1 MKFRFADPRL
11 QRQAENFRLAS
22 QEWGSDV
29 ARRLVRRLTFI
40 VACASAADLYEG
52 PGRFHSLTGDMKG
65 EYAFDLS
72 GNMRLVVEFDGDVL
86 VVLRVEDYH

>member
-1 MKFRFADPRL
+1 
-11 QRQAENFRLAS
+11 
-22 QEWGSDV
+22 
-29 ARRLVRRLTFI
+29 
-40 VACASAADLYEG
+40 
-52 PGRFHSLTGDMKG
+52 MKG